1 MTNSEHNFSPEKVL
15 EHLFDLLNEEQIAK
29 KVDEPID
36 LAVQVFR
43 LKIVVPITHSEFNRV
58 IAAFVRHIFQ
68 SGIQLPCHLSD
79 REALSEAVFLLER
92 YYQNENVKGY
102 DGALIDAIGRDTEN
116 LELVLSRL
124 TEFIKMTERGKY
136 VEWAFAD
143 NYFILDWGKRQSI
156 VSTYIKQNET
166 WLPPEIVELDP
177 ARHVNHFNKLFINHM
192 STESSIRQV
201 FSAKFSSY

>member
-15 EHLFDLLNEEQIAK
+15 EHLFDLLNEEQIVK

-36 LAVQVFR
+36 LAIQVFR
-43 LKIVVPITHSEFNRV
+43 LKITVPITHSEFNRV
-58 IAAFVRHIFQ
+58 LAAFVRHIFQ
-68 SGIQLPCHLSD
+68 SGIQLPRHLSE
-79 REALSEAVFLLER
+79 RQALSEAVFLLER
-92 YYQNENVKGY
+92 YYENEDVKGY

-116 LELVLSRL
+116 LDLVLSRL

-143 NYFILDWGKRQSI
+143 NYSMLDWGKRKSI
-156 VSTYIKQNET
+156 VSTFIKQNET
-166 WLPPEIVELDP
+166 WLPPELVELDT
-177 ARHVNHFNKLFINHM
+177 ARHVNHFNELFLNHM

-201 FSAKFSSY
+201 FSVKI